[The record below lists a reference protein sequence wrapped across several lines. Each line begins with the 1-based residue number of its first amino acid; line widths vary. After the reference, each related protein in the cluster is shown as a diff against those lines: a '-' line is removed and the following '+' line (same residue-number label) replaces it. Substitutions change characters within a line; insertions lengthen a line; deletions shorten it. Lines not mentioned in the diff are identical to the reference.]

1 MKLEDEI
8 KQKTF
13 PNEFSKASINILFTY
28 SYVYVNIQRFLKKYG
43 LTPEQYN
50 VLRILRGHYPEPCTI
65 NTIQDRMLNKTSNA
79 SRLVDKLVA
88 KKLVDRQQNAADRR
102 HVDVII
108 NKSGIQLLAELDKPV
123 SELHKQI
130 IHLTESEA
138 RFLNQLLDKL
148 RG

>member
-13 PNEFSKASINILFTY
+13 PNEYSKASINILFTY

-50 VLRILRGHYPEPCTI
+50 VLRILRGHFPEPCTI